1 MTCQIQW
8 VYNDDEKWTHFAKKE
23 FWNSLKTSFEMGI
36 EKHDYFQLF
45 WYSPVASW

>member
-1 MTCQIQW
+1 MSNSMSI
-8 VYNDDEKWTHFAKKE
+8 KWWWKMNAFFAKKE